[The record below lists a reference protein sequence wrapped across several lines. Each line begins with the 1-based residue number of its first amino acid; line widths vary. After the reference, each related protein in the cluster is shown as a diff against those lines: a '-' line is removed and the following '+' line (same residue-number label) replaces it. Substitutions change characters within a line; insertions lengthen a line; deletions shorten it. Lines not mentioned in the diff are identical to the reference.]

1 MTRRRILATVGCAV
15 AAIAIGAMLTIPSR
29 SNPQSEPRAAD
40 TSDRPV
46 SVGEGTESAAVTV
59 ALEVAPAT
67 QDWLYVTDEEIR
79 ADLDRLATTEG
90 APRLARMAAESAAA
104 ARESLRGA
112 TGPVWW
118 LVRPLAW
125 RVERFNGR
133 HATVT
138 VWQIQI
144 LAARDVAAPQ
154 SRYRNVTVDLDWV
167 DGRWLLSDLVETDG
181 PAATPAPR
189 DAVWDS
195 HRFDQALEGFTRVGT
210 DG

>member
-1 MTRRRILATVGCAV
+1 MIRRRILASVGCAV
-15 AAIAIGAMLTIPSR
+15 AAIAIVATLTIPDR
-29 SNPQSEPRAAD
+29 SAPEGEHQE
-40 TSDRPV
+40 TETTDRPA
-46 SVGEGTESAAVTV
+46 VGEGTESAAVTA

-79 ADLDRLATTEG
+79 ADLDRLATVDA
-90 APRLARMAAESAAA
+90 APRLTHAATESATR

-118 LVRPLAW
+118 IVRPLAW
-125 RVERFNGR
+125 RVERFSGR
-133 HATVT
+133 QATVT

-167 DGRWLLSDLVETDG
+167 DGQWLLSDLVETDG
-181 PAATPAPR
+181 PAATPAPG
-189 DAVWDS
+189 DPVWDS

-210 DG
+210 DR